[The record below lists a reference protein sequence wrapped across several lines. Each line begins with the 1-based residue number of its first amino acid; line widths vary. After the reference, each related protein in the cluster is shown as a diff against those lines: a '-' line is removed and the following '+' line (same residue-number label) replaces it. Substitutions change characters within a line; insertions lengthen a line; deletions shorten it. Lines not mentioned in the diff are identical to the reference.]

1 MSLLTGEPRSATVVA
16 QTNAV
21 VYEINRPTIVQLIK
35 QRPEISECM
44 SRAVAQRQINMEQA
58 RARIADSDAAAK
70 EQSIAQQLMGKMKS
84 LFKSSGVE

>member
-1 MSLLTGEPRSATVVA
+1 
-16 QTNAV
+16 
-21 VYEINRPTIVQLIK
+21 
-35 QRPEISECM
+35 M